1 VYKKVDQ
8 DYQEQIAKEKELLYG
23 KHKEEL
29 DQMRG
34 EVIRETEIRMQKVWK
49 MRLLT
54 FSRFLAA
61 VARRR
66 QEEDLSEEGKAFEAV
81 LAYVYSGDPNAVG
94 AAEKVIDG
102 VEELVPG
109 LEGATL
115 SVTCKCDSSYFIVD
129 LAKCLQMRASRV
141 SPCKRRLKT
150 WTIHSQMNLPHRLL
164 HTLNPPSPMPLLPK
178 SIQLRFR
185 TV

>member
-1 VYKKVDQ
+1 MYKKVDQ
-8 DYQEQIAKEKELLYG
+8 DYQEQIAKEKELMYG

-29 DQMRG
+29 DQLRA
-34 EVIRETEIRMQKVWK
+34 EVVRETETRMQKVWK
-49 MRLLT
+49 MRLFT

-66 QEEDLSEEGKAFEAV
+66 QEEDSSEDGKAFEAV

-115 SVTCKCDSSYFIVD
+115 SVTCKCDSSYDEVD
-129 LAKCLQMRASRV
+129 LAKSLQMRASRV

-150 WTIHSQMNLPHRLL
+150 WTIHSQTNLPHHLL
-164 HTLNPPSPMPLLPK
+164 HALILPSPMPLLPK
-178 SIQLRFR
+178 STPRRFR